1 MSRES
6 GFSLVEMMVVM
17 GIVAIMATVAIP
29 AYINYINRMNQGD
42 AVTVLMNA
50 KMDMESFYE
59 GTFPHRYANTIGCL
73 PSCNRNVACL
83 SDCANCGSS
92 TYLTGKGYTI
102 TVVAGPANTQNFQLT
117 AEKKIY
123 SYRATDQLRISA
135 TVNQPVVLNT
145 SAIGF
150 SLFRTL
156 FQ

>member
-29 AYINYINRMNQGD
+29 AYVNYINRMNQGD
-42 AVTVLMNA
+42 AVTALMNG
-50 KMDMESFYE
+50 KMDQESFYE
-59 GTFPHRYANTIGCL
+59 NVFPHHYAGTLGCL
-73 PSCNRNVACL
+73 PSFNKDFNCL
-83 SDCANCGSS
+83 TTCGAGCA
-92 TYLTGKGYTI
+92 TTWTTGKGYSI
-102 TVVAGPANTQNFQLT
+102 SVQSASTVTFSIVAN
-117 AEKKIY
+117 KKIY
-123 SYRATDQLRISA
+123 SYRPTDIVRMSA
-135 TVNQPVVLNT
+135 TVNQPIVENT